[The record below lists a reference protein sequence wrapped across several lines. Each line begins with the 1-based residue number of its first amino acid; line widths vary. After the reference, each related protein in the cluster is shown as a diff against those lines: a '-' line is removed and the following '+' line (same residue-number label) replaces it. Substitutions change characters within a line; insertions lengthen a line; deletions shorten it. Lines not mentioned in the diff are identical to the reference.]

1 MRNKLSNAIRRF
13 RRPGL
18 SGSGWAARSIP
29 LNSASITVSD
39 YATIA
44 SQTATELRFSRPI
57 TDANGFQNSAPGAR
71 VSFTTNSRN
80 LRLTVRWNGLV
91 TRNDSQGSVNTYYS
105 VGAVV
110 VDGTRIGTFRSSNTY
125 DTVSTQQFEFTM
137 AAGTKTVVIYWPYW
151 TGMTL
156 TGLEIEQTATLG
168 TVSRPASKLAV
179 CGDSI
184 THGALATSGDALW
197 AVTLAGLENLQLVN
211 FANGGAVAVA
221 ADATTAL
228 TSGGATGAT
237 KVTYM
242 IGYNNFVAQTPTAT
256 FQTAV
261 QGWITNARAALP
273 AAAIHVISPIY
284 SPNTNTIT
292 LAQYRSAVQAAELA
306 VGDANTFY
314 IDGLS
319 IMTNNTNRLV
329 DGIHPNA
336 TGAAEIATNLAALI

>member
-1 MRNKLSNAIRRF
+1 MRNRLSNAFRRF

-18 SGSGWAARSIP
+18 SGAGWTAQPVP

-57 TDANGFQNSAPGAR
+57 TDGNGFQNSAPGAR

-80 LRLTVRWNGLV
+80 LRLTVLWNALV
-91 TRNDSQGSVNTYYS
+91 TRSDAQSSINTYYS

-110 VDGTRIGTFRSSNTY
+110 VDGVRIGTFRSSNLY
-125 DTVSTQQFEFTM
+125 NTVATQQFEFTM
-137 AAGTKTVVIYWPYW
+137 AAGTKTVVIYFPYW

-156 TGLEIEQTATLG
+156 TGLEIEQNATIG

-197 AVTLAGLENLQLVN
+197 AVQLAELETLQLVN
-211 FANGGAVAVA
+211 FANGGAGAVA

-228 TSGGATGAT
+228 TSGGATGTT

-242 IGYNNFVAQTPTAT
+242 IGYNNFVAQTSLVT

-273 AAAIHVISPIY
+273 SAAIHVISPIY

-306 VGDANTFY
+306 AGDANTFY

-319 IMTNNTNRLV
+319 IMTNNTDRLA
-329 DGIHPNA
+329 DGIHPNE
-336 TGAAEIATNLAALI
+336 TGAGEIATNLAALV